1 VPVVGYAGHLYPW
14 KGLDVLMEALAQLP
28 DARGLVIGGLAGEP
42 DLERVRALAGRLA
55 PGRVTFTGQLD
66 PPAVAARLQEADV
79 LVIPNPPS
87 RISAAYTSPLKLFE
101 YMASGRPIV
110 ASDLPALR
118 EILTDGAQALLA
130 EAGNAGALAA
140 ALRRVIDDEDLAR
153 GLARRAYDAVR
164 AYSWARR
171 AERLESLLQAVCEAR
186 GRRAPAPRRQV

>member
-1 VPVVGYAGHLYPW
+1 
-14 KGLDVLMEALAQLP
+14 
-28 DARGLVIGGLAGEP
+28 
-42 DLERVRALAGRLA
+42 
-55 PGRVTFTGQLD
+55 VTFTGQLD

-79 LVIPNPPS
+79 LVIAS
-87 RISAAYTSPLKLFE
+87 ARSQISAAYTSALKQYE

-118 EILTDGAQALLA
+118 EVLTDGEQALLA

-140 ALRRVIDDEDLAR
+140 ALRRVMDDEDLAR

-171 AERLESLLQAVCEAR
+171 AERLEPLLQAVCEAR
-186 GRRAPAPRRQV
+186 DRRAPAPRRQV

>member
-1 VPVVGYAGHLYPW
+1 
-14 KGLDVLMEALAQLP
+14 LP

-101 YMASGRPIV
+101 YMAAGRPIV

-118 EILTDGAQALLA
+118 EILTDGEHAVLA
-130 EAGNAGALAA
+130 EAGNAETLAA
-140 ALRRVIDDEDLAR
+140 ALRRVLGDRDLAR
-153 GLARRAYDAVR
+153 RIAGRAFDAVR
-164 AYSWARR
+164 DYSWARR
-171 AERLESLLQAVCEAR
+171 AERLEPLLLTVCRAR
-186 GRRAPAPRRQV
+186 LSRAPAPRRHA